1 MPRANRSFLPGHI
14 WHVTQRCHKK
24 EFLLKFRKDKRLWM
38 SWALEAKARF
48 GLTILNFM
56 ITSNHIHLLAMA
68 RLKQWTCRSTA
79 ALSSALQLIESR
91 VAQTFNGRKER
102 RGAFWEDRFHATA
115 IENGPRLKR
124 CLTYIDM
131 NMVRAGVVAHPRD
144 WPFCGYSELARDADP
159 AAAAAERQRRRGF
172 LVDTDALLD
181 LIGLPDVPT
190 LLARRNEWIDEAL
203 CKRRLEREAF
213 WTESV
218 AVGGEEFLESFR
230 AGLGSRAGVAEIGHG
245 GPDNDVF
252 YLKRTRGN
260 PLFVFGGKNV
270 GFKP

>member
-1 MPRANRSFLPGHI
+1 MPRANRSFLPGHV

-48 GLTILNFM
+48 GIVVLNFM
-56 ITSNHIHLLAMA
+56 ITSNHIHLLATA
-68 RLKQWTCRSTA
+68 RLTHWKCRSTV
-79 ALSSALQLIESR
+79 ALSGALQLIESR

-102 RGAFWEDRFHATA
+102 HGAFWEDRYHATA
-115 IENGPRLKR
+115 IENGRRLKR

-131 NMVRAGVVAHPRD
+131 NMVRAGVVSHPRE
-144 WPFCGYSELARDADP
+144 WPFCGYFELAREADP
-159 AAAAAERQRRRGF
+159 AAAAVRQRRRGF

-181 LIGLPDVPT
+181 LLGVADIPT
-190 LLARRNEWIDEAL
+190 LLARRNEWIDEAIR
-203 CKRRLEREAF
+203 KRRLEREAL

-218 AVGGEEFLESFR
+218 AVGSEKFLERFR
-230 AGLGSRAGVAEIGHG
+230 AGLGSRAGVAEIGRG
-245 GPDNDVF
+245 GADNDVF
-252 YLKRTRGN
+252 FLKRTRGN
-260 PLFVFGGKNV
+260 PIFVFRGKKA